1 MNYQL
6 LAEELAREEYKDL
19 DDQAAADRLNAA
31 TITAVRNIPIQEL
44 ATWAS
49 QNGIM
54 PGLFAAERD
63 PATPAPLYGAIKTL
77 LTILTPGLIDEWQI
91 FSPSSEPTPAA
102 SRIMAGLME
111 AGLMT
116 DEQAAELAQMGTAL
130 TSRAAQLQ
138 LGRIG
143 PHHIAEARVSNAK

>member
-1 MNYQL
+1 MNYQW

-19 DDQAAADRLNAA
+19 DDQAAADRLNAK
-31 TITAVRNIPIQEL
+31 TITTVRNIPIREL

-91 FSPSSEPTPAA
+91 FSPSGEPTPAA
-102 SRIMAGLME
+102 SGIMAGLME

-116 DEQAAELAQMGTAL
+116 GEQAEELAQMGMTL

-138 LGRIG
+138 LGAVTAGDVQR
-143 PHHIAEARVSNAK
+143 ARVWEG

>member
-6 LAEELAREEYKDL
+6 LAEELAREQYKGL
-19 DDQAAADRLNAA
+19 DDQEAADVLNAE
-31 TITAVRNIPIQEL
+31 TMPVVRNIPIREL

-54 PGLFAAERD
+54 PGLFAAERA

-91 FSPSSEPTPAA
+91 FSPSGEPTPAA
-102 SRIMAGLME
+102 SGIMAGLME
-111 AGLMT
+111 AGLMSG
-116 DEQAAELAQMGTAL
+116 EQAEELAQMGTAL
-130 TSRAAQLQ
+130 TSRAAQLG
-138 LGRIG
+138 LGTVTAG
-143 PHHIAEARVSNAK
+143 DVQSARAGGK